1 MRMLTRIKFSSAFS
15 VLIFVAIVQWP
26 LKIFIPNLPFQLLL
40 SSSIIALGV
49 LSFLS
54 KIQRSFFV
62 FPKYRD
68 PLVALLFVY
77 LIIGIFQMFNPQV
90 HLVSSIMPIK
100 GIRVFLLGFFAFFL
114 AYRYLNN
121 IEVINK
127 FLKWYFAA
135 GIIVAIIGLKHFFF
149 GISAPLEEYI
159 AREMPHT
166 IGRVQSTMGSPNP
179 MAMYMVTMAFLS
191 IYYFKKIN
199 QVFKKI
205 AIIPILITFIFVLL
219 ISQMRAMYVSLVFGL
234 LFSVLFE
241 KHKLLKFVITAILI
255 VGFFSVLI
263 NNINL
268 IDNKWINV
276 SLFKHRLVIMQNMGE
291 KDGSFIER
299 KSKNEIVLNKIF
311 EFPFGLGMG
320 FVSAKGNFD
329 FSDASL
335 ANDVKGGI
343 DNYFIK
349 TLVELGFIGFLLFL
363 ALMISIGIIGIATIR
378 MSKGTQYRNMAIVLL
393 ICILSFIICSTTSNL
408 FDDSFNSIY
417 FWAFVGILLNIR
429 QLCKMDKL
437 SAIQKT
443 SLSNQPAVF
452 T

>member
-1 MRMLTRIKFSSAFS
+1 MLTRIKFSTAFS
-15 VLIFVAIVQWP
+15 ALIFVAIVQWP
-26 LKIFIPNLPFQLLL
+26 LKIYIPNLPFQLLL
-40 SSSIIALGV
+40 SSSVIALCA
-49 LSFLS
+49 LSFLL
-54 KIQRSFFV
+54 KIQRSFFI

-68 PLVALLFVY
+68 PFVLLLLAY

-100 GIRVFLLGFFAFFL
+100 GIRVFLLGFFGFFL

-135 GIIVAIIGLKHFFF
+135 GIIVAIIGLKHFVF
-149 GISAPLEEYI
+149 GISASLEEYI

-179 MAMYMVTMAFLS
+179 MAIYMVTMAFLS
-191 IYYFKKIN
+191 IYYFKQIN
-199 QVFKKI
+199 QVLKKI
-205 AIIPILITFIFVLL
+205 AIIPLLIMFILVLL
-219 ISQMRAMYVSLVFGL
+219 VSQMRAMYVSLVFGI
-234 LFSVLFE
+234 LFSILFE
-241 KHKLLKFVITAILI
+241 KNKLLKLIITAILI
-255 VGFFSVLI
+255 IGIFSVLI
-263 NNINL
+263 NNIHL
-268 IDNKWINV
+268 IDNKWINA

-299 KSKNEIVLNKIF
+299 KSKNEIVLKKIF

-320 FVSAKGNFD
+320 FVSAKGSFD

-335 ANDVKGGI
+335 SNDVKGGI

-349 TLVELGFIGFLLFL
+349 TLVEMGFLGFFLFL
-363 ALMISIGIIGIATIR
+363 ALMISIGFIGIATIW
-378 MSKGTQYRNMAIVLL
+378 MSKGTQYRNTAIVLFT
-393 ICILSFIICSTTSNL
+393 CILSFIICSTTSNL

-437 SAIQKT
+437 SVILKA
-443 SLSNQPAVF
+443 SLSN
-452 T
+452 